1 MSADQTTPPGGVTAE
16 RVRGVVVVR
25 MPAGSNLTAEEA
37 PAVRAALE
45 AHAAGEDELIFDLG
59 DVRFVDSSGIGTI
72 VGVSR
77 TLDRT
82 GGQLRL
88 ARPSR
93 EASAA
98 FELVR
103 LHRLLEIHPTVQD
116 AVDHATGSA
125 P

>member
-1 MSADQTTPPGGVTAE
+1 MPPDGLMSQ
-16 RVRGVVVVR
+16 RVRGVLVVR
-25 MPAGSNLTAEEA
+25 MPAGSDLTAAEA
-37 PAVRAALE
+37 PAVRASLE
-45 AHAAGEDELIFDLG
+45 AYATDEQELVFDLG

-72 VGVSR
+72 VGVCR
-77 TLDRT
+77 TLDRA